1 MAAPE
6 PQPEAVDPERRLPGW
21 LAFLSDLQAQR
32 PWLLV
37 IIAALTLLPAAWAT
51 MHLGLKL
58 EFSELLPD
66 SKESVIEMRRAS
78 KRLAGNSTLSI
89 IVRTPQGG
97 QQQAL
102 EAYVDALIPA
112 LYTLGRDQVGA
123 VDYGVKD
130 ARQFFDENALYYAS
144 LDELKKAHDRIVER
158 YDWEVSKQ
166 QGSLLDEEDEPPPI
180 TADSIEKELSGR
192 KTATPATG
200 PAYPNGYYENR
211 EGSLIAVLVRTPVSG
226 KANVA
231 ELRRRVEGVVAQVDP
246 KRFDPSMFVQ
256 YTGDVVTTGEEVDR
270 ITGDLVHVG
279 VAGILGVLLIVY
291 LYFLRVR
298 VVLTMGGALLVGLLW
313 TFGITRYTLG
323 YLNNSTG
330 FLVSIIAGNGINYGI
345 VYMARYVEARRDELL
360 KVADAIRIAHRDTWI
375 PTLASAATGA
385 LAYGSLIVTD
395 FRGFKHFGIIG
406 GYGMLL
412 CWLTTYV
419 FTPALLSASERVWPA
434 YREGKAAANVG
445 QYFGV
450 FFERV
455 GLGAPRLIASIGSVI
470 GIVAIAL
477 GALYFHGDP
486 MEYNMRN
493 VGNDDAGNSTPAKRL
508 SHEVDEV
515 VGRVGQDG
523 IAIVTDRVDQVPP
536 LEAELAKRRK
546 AAAPGQVP
554 FEKTVSIFS
563 LLPTDQAEKLPLI
576 EEMRDR
582 ILRAKTRGFIKDDDW
597 TKLEKHLPK
606 GELKP
611 LTIAS
616 LPEQAARSFTE
627 RDGTRGTIVYIAP
640 KTGRSVWD
648 AKYLMLWANSFRHVT
663 LPNGEVIK
671 GSGRAVIFADMIYTI
686 GEDAPRAI
694 FVSALGTILVILVA
708 FRGNR
713 LALGVFVPW
722 LVGIASL
729 VAFMFV
735 KKIHLNFLNFVA
747 IPITIG
753 IGAEYAHNMM
763 QRYRFEG
770 PGKLRHVVRATGGAL
785 MLCSLTTSIGYFAL
799 LFSINKGIHSFGLSA
814 AVGELTCIAATVLW
828 LPALLALLERRKSR
842 RQLATGADRS

>member
-6 PQPEAVDPERRLPGW
+6 TPPAESDPERLLPGW
-21 LAFLSDLQAQR
+21 LAALSALQNRR

-37 IIAALTLLPAAWAT
+37 VIAAISLLPAAWFAR
-51 MHLGLKL
+51 HL
-58 EFSELLPD
+58 EFKPDLSELLPD
-66 SKESVIEMRRAS
+66 SKESVIEMRRVS
-78 KRLAGNSTLSI
+78 KRLAGAATLSI
-89 IVRTPQGG
+89 IVRTSQPGKQRE
-97 QQQAL
+97 L
-102 EAYVDALIPA
+102 EACVDALVPA
-112 LYTLGRDQVGA
+112 LYGLGKEWVGA

-130 ARQFFDENALYYAS
+130 ARRFFDENALFYAS
-144 LDELKKAHDRIVER
+144 LPDLQRARDRIVER

-166 QGSLLDEEDEPPPI
+166 QGSLLDDEDEPPPI
-180 TADSIEKELSGR
+180 TAESLQTELEAH
-192 KTATPATG
+192 KPAPPAKG
-200 PAYPNGYYENR
+200 PTFPNGYYENR
-211 EGSLIAVLVRTPVSG
+211 EGSYAAILVRTPAAG
-226 KANVA
+226 KVKLA
-231 ELRRRVEGVVAQVDP
+231 ELRRRVEAAVASVDP
-246 KRFDPSMFVQ
+246 KRFEPSMIAQ
-256 YTGDVVTTGEEVDR
+256 YTGDVVTGAEEYDR

-279 VAGILGVLLIVY
+279 AVGVGGVMLIVF
-291 LYFLRVR
+291 LYFLRLR

-313 TFGITRYTLG
+313 TFGITYFTIG
-323 YLNNSTG
+323 FLNASTG
-330 FLVSIIAGNGINYGI
+330 FLVSIVAGNGINYGI
-345 VYMARYVEARRDELL
+345 VYMARYVEARRDQGHG
-360 KVADAIRIAHRDTWI
+360 VAEAIRLAHRDTWI

-385 LAYGSLIVTD
+385 LAYGSLVVTD

-434 YREGKAAANVG
+434 YREGKSSINVG

-450 FFERV
+450 LFERL
-455 GLGAPRLIASIGSVI
+455 GLGAPRLVAS
-470 GIVAIAL
+470 L
-477 GALYFHGDP
+477 GAVFGVAAIVLSFLYFHGDP

-493 VGNDDAGNSTPAKRL
+493 VGNDDSANPTAAKRL
-508 SHEVDEV
+508 THDVDDV
-515 VGRVGQDG
+515 VGRIGQDG
-523 IAIVTDRVDQVPP
+523 IAIVTDRVDQVQP
-536 LEAELAKRRK
+536 LEAELERRRK
-546 AAAPGQVP
+546 AAPKDLQP

-563 LLPTDQAEKLPLI
+563 LLPSEQSAKLPLI

-582 ILRAKTRGFIKDDDW
+582 IERGRKRGIISDEDWAKI
-597 TKLEKHLPK
+597 EKHMPK
-606 GELKP
+606 GELRP
-611 LTIAS
+611 IEIAD
-616 LPEQAARSFTE
+616 LPELVARNFTE
-627 RDGTRGTIVYIAP
+627 RDGTRGRIVFIAP
-640 KTGRSVWD
+640 ARGFSTWD
-648 AKYLMLWANSFRHVT
+648 AKYLMRWADSFRRVT
-663 LPNGEVIK
+663 LPSGEVIH
-671 GSGRAVIFADMIYTI
+671 GSGRAVIFADMIYAV

-694 FVSALGTILVILVA
+694 FASALGTILVILLA

-722 LVGIASL
+722 LVGIATL
-729 VAFMFV
+729 IAFMFL

-770 PGKLRHVVRATGGAL
+770 PSKLPHVVRATGGAL

-828 LPALLALLERRKSR
+828 LPALLETLQRRRAKR
-842 RQLATGADRS
+842 LATNSEPA